1 MCAIKKLKNRGGGDQ
16 IVIIQLQV
24 TKMEKNRAGKK
35 FERISFVVNYGPRG
49 F

>member
-1 MCAIKKLKNRGGGDQ
+1 MCAIKKLKKGGGQ

-24 TKMEKNRAGKK
+24 TKMEKNGAGKK